1 MLFRSHT
8 EHGDVQA
15 VRGINY
21 KVNKGETVALV
32 GESGCGKSAS
42 VKPIMGEKEANQ
54 VIKSGEI
61 NFTYQTENGQKTVDL
76 LKISPKEV
84 QSQIKGKEI
93 AMVFQDPMT
102 SLDPTM
108 KIEKQI
114 AEAVKASNS
123 QINKEQLN
131 KRVLELIETVG
142 VVANIATNVNV
153 MYAGKIVETGTTE
166 DIFFDPRHPYTWG
179 LLESVPDVNE
189 SVKELPTIAGTIPDL
204 TQPVVGDAFAPRN
217 KYALNIDFKE
227 QPPMFEVNDHHYAAT
242 WLLDKRAPKVEIP
255 TVLKR
260 RIEKMKKEAETDGE

>member
-1 MLFRSHT
+1 MSETVLEIKNLQVEYHT

-61 NFTYQTENGQKTVDL
+61 KFTYQTENGQKTVDL

-142 VVANIATNVNV
+142 IQNADVVDR
-153 MYAGKIVETGTTE
+153 K
-166 DIFFDPRHPYTWG
+166 
-179 LLESVPDVNE
+179 SVV
-189 SVKELPTIAGTIPDL
+189 
-204 TQPVVGDAFAPRN
+204 
-217 KYALNIDFKE
+217 
-227 QPPMFEVNDHHYAAT
+227 
-242 WLLDKRAPKVEIP
+242 
-255 TVLKR
+255 
-260 RIEKMKKEAETDGE
+260 

>member
-1 MLFRSHT
+1 MTETVLEIKNLQVEYHT

-114 AEAVKASNS
+114 AEAVKASNPK
-123 QINKEQLN
+123 INKEQLN

-142 VVANIATNVNV
+142 IQNADVV
-153 MYAGKIVETGTTE
+153 K
-166 DIFFDPRHPYTWG
+166 
-179 LLESVPDVNE
+179 
-189 SVKELPTIAGTIPDL
+189 
-204 TQPVVGDAFAPRN
+204 
-217 KYALNIDFKE
+217 
-227 QPPMFEVNDHHYAAT
+227 
-242 WLLDKRAPKVEIP
+242 
-255 TVLKR
+255 
-260 RIEKMKKEAETDGE
+260 